1 LNLTHTIGVTQNFCN
16 ERNFE
21 QVWRETRAGRKL
33 MAAKWMNQLD
43 VHHPELGVKARMLN
57 ERDNFVMKHDPVLVK
72 RRDEAKKRYNNH
84 LKQAAIKGNVQ
95 SSVTSD
101 SSFEHNHMLQQHR
114 DVTIENPSFVSLPS
128 KTPDSRTE
136 TTSEDSDFM
145 SGEFH

>member
-1 LNLTHTIGVTQNFCN
+1 
-16 ERNFE
+16 
-21 QVWRETRAGRKL
+21 
-33 MAAKWMNQLD
+33 
-43 VHHPELGVKARMLN
+43 MLN